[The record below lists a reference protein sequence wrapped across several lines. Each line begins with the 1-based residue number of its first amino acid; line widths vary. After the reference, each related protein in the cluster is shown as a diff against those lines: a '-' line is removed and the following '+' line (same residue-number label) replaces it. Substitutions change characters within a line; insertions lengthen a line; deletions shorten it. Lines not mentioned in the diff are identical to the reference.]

1 MKVPFSELRSLD
13 NDTVTMHNFDVVSE
27 GTLPQDAVEIQGEKL
42 LGGHLGTTNGTH
54 MQGKKMKLLKT
65 NLPNIA
71 LYSYLLAIFAIAI
84 WYMQF
89 RT

>member
-13 NDTVTMHNFDVVSE
+13 NDTVTLRNFDVVSE
-27 GTLPQDAVEIQGEKL
+27 GTLPQDEVEIQGEKL
-42 LGGHLGTTNGTH
+42 LAGHLVNINGTH
-54 MQGKKMKLLKT
+54 VQVKKMKLLIT

-71 LYSYLLAIFAIAI
+71 LYSYLLAIFAIVI